1 MKKLLLASLF
11 AVFINTAF
19 AQAPFITQTC
29 YRGAFAPA
37 PTPMWTNNWT
47 SWDPQ
52 NNVYPAPTVTV
63 SSNILA
69 NTTWSV
75 GQTILITTPIF
86 VKNNSVL
93 TIQPGVVIRGQ
104 KNTTA
109 SLIITKGSQLIAN
122 GTPTA
127 PIVFTTDQAVGLRG
141 VGDWGGVILLGK
153 AINNNSGGI
162 GNIEGLP
169 ISADTEHGGTDDN
182 DNSGSMQFVRIEYCG
197 IVYQPNQEIN
207 GLTLGSVG
215 RATMLDNI
223 QVSYC
228 NDDAFE
234 WFAGTVNAKHLVSY
248 RNVDDD
254 FDTDNGFSGSVQFC
268 LAVRDPQ
275 LADNPAVSTSE
286 FFESD
291 NNATGSAA
299 TPLTSGLFSN
309 ATCIGAL
316 RGAPTSSLIA
326 SGNRNRVRIRRNSA
340 LRIYNSIFTDQAT
353 RGLFI
358 DGSASETNAL
368 NGSLKFKNN
377 ILAGY
382 AQRAT
387 ESGTFGIIVSNT
399 FVIANAND
407 TLLSSSGILTTPYN
421 YLAPD
426 YRPSA
431 GSIAL
436 AGASYTDAIL
446 TSVTATNNPMPMLTV
461 NSGTICVGQSFT
473 INPTGINTLF
483 NIQGGNAIVSPSIST
498 TYTVVGTNTVT
509 GCSSNVTSSLVVN
522 PNPAITVNSGVIC
535 AGQTF
540 TINPN
545 GANTYTIQ
553 GGNAVVSPS
562 SNSSYT
568 VIGTNT
574 VTGCRSQTFA
584 TSNLTVN
591 ALPAITSTPS
601 ILLSA
606 CQGSTGAITG
616 IVIPGVNTYTWT
628 SGANIV
634 GNSVNLNNQ
643 PAGSYLLIASNS
655 NGCVNSFGPY
665 SIINPNAPSAPTA
678 SASANSLCVG
688 QAISLFA
695 SSSPSTTF
703 NWTGPN
709 FNSSTQNP
717 IIPNS
722 TTTMSGIY
730 SVYATILGCSGPAT
744 NLTLTVNPN
753 PTITVNSG
761 VICSGES
768 FTINPT
774 GANTYTIQGGN
785 AVVSPTVT
793 SSYTV
798 SGTSSSGCKSQS
810 FATSNLSVNICLGI
824 ENNNENLL
832 NILIYPNP
840 TSDNTN
846 LIIDTYNLESLNVN
860 VYDVTGKLV
869 MSPIQ
874 NQSLL
879 IGENKFT
886 INTKD
891 LNNGMYF
898 VILTT
903 NKGKETV
910 KLIINK

>member
-1 MKKLLLASLF
+1 MKKILLTTLS
-11 AVFINTAF
+11 AVFFNTAF
-19 AQAPFITQTC
+19 AQAPMPFKINKTC

-37 PTPMWTNNWT
+37 PTPMWTDNWT

-52 NNVYPAPTVTV
+52 NKVYPAPTVTV
-63 SSNILA
+63 TSNITA

-75 GQTILITTPIF
+75 GQTILITTPIY

-169 ISADTEHGGTDDN
+169 ISADTEHGGTNDN

-197 IVYQPNQEIN
+197 VVYQPNQEIN

-215 RATMLDNI
+215 RSTILDNI

-291 NNATGSAA
+291 NNASGTAA
-299 TPLTSGLFSN
+299 TPLTSGIFSN

-316 RGAPTSSLIA
+316 RGAPTSTVA
-326 SGNRNRVRIRRNSA
+326 SGHRDRVRIRRNSA
-340 LRIYNSIFTDQAT
+340 LRIYNSIFTDQPT

-358 DGSASETNAL
+358 DGLASETNAL
-368 NGSLKFKNN
+368 NGTLKFKNN

-387 ESGTFGIIVSNT
+387 ESGTFGIIGSNT

-407 TLLSSSGILTTPYN
+407 TLKLSSGILTTPYN
-421 YLAPD
+421 YLTPD

-436 AGASYTDAIL
+436 AGVSFTDAIL
-446 TSVTATNNPMPMLTV
+446 TPVTASVNTTINATVPSSFCIGEFTLISQPAIFVASTSISPEFCSLSWSVSPGVTISNTSIANP
-461 NSGTICVGQSFT
+461 SFT
-473 INPTGINTLF
+473 I
-483 NIQGGNAIVSPSIST
+483 ST
-498 TYTVVGTNTVT
+498 VGTFSVYLNVNFPE
-509 GCSSNVTSSLVVN
+509 GGVSS
-522 PNPAITVNSGVIC
+522 IMK
-535 AGQTF
+535 
-540 TINPN
+540 TI
-545 GANTYTIQ
+545 
-553 GGNAVVSPS
+553 
-562 SNSSYT
+562 
-568 VIGTNT
+568 
-574 VTGCRSQTFA
+574 
-584 TSNLTVN
+584 
-591 ALPAITSTPS
+591 
-601 ILLSA
+601 
-606 CQGSTGAITG
+606 
-616 IVIPGVNTYTWT
+616 
-628 SGANIV
+628 
-634 GNSVNLNNQ
+634 
-643 PAGSYLLIASNS
+643 
-655 NGCVNSFGPY
+655 
-665 SIINPNAPSAPTA
+665 
-678 SASANSLCVG
+678 
-688 QAISLFA
+688 
-695 SSSPSTTF
+695 
-703 NWTGPN
+703 
-709 FNSSTQNP
+709 
-717 IIPNS
+717 
-722 TTTMSGIY
+722 TTTTCTNVSINDYKNKIG
-730 SVYATILGCSGPAT
+730 SVAL
-744 NLTLTVNPN
+744 
-753 PTITVNSG
+753 
-761 VICSGES
+761 
-768 FTINPT
+768 
-774 GANTYTIQGGN
+774 
-785 AVVSPTVT
+785 
-793 SSYTV
+793 
-798 SGTSSSGCKSQS
+798 
-810 FATSNLSVNICLGI
+810 
-824 ENNNENLL
+824 
-832 NILIYPNP
+832 YPNP
-840 TSDNTN
+840 TADNTT
-846 LIIDTYNLESLNVN
+846 LIIDNYNVESLNVL
-860 VYDVTGKLV
+860 VYDITGKLV

-879 IGENKFT
+879 VGKNKFT
-886 INTKD
+886 INTSD
-891 LNNGMYF
+891 LNNGIYF
-898 VILTT
+898 VTLIT

-910 KLIINK
+910 KLIVNK

>member
-1 MKKLLLASLF
+1 MPFK
-11 AVFINTAF
+11 INK
-19 AQAPFITQTC
+19 TC

-37 PTPMWTNNWT
+37 PTPMWTDNWT

-52 NNVYPAPTVTV
+52 NKVYPAPTVTV
-63 SSNILA
+63 TSNITA

-75 GQTILITTPIF
+75 GQTILITTPIY

-109 SLIITKGSQLIAN
+109 SLIVTKGSQLIAN

-169 ISADTEHGGTDDN
+169 LSADTEHGGTDDN

-215 RATMLDNI
+215 RSTMLDNI

-291 NNATGSAA
+291 NNASGTAA
-299 TPLTSGLFSN
+299 TPLTSGIFSN

-316 RGAPTSSLIA
+316 RGAPTSTVA
-326 SGNRNRVRIRRNSA
+326 SGHRDRVRIRRNSA
-340 LRIYNSIFTDQAT
+340 LRIYNSIFTDQPT

-358 DGSASETNAL
+358 DGLASETNAL

-387 ESGTFGIIVSNT
+387 ESGTFGIIGSNT

-407 TLLSSSGILTTPYN
+407 TLKLSSGILTTPYN
-421 YLAPD
+421 YLTPD

-436 AGASYTDAIL
+436 AGVSFTDAIL
-446 TSVTATNNPMPMLTV
+446 TPVTASVNTTINATVPSSFCIGEFTLISQPAIFVASTSISPEFCSLTWSASPGVTISNTSIANP
-461 NSGTICVGQSFT
+461 SFT
-473 INPTGINTLF
+473 I
-483 NIQGGNAIVSPSIST
+483 ST
-498 TYTVVGTNTVT
+498 VGTFSVYLNVNFPE
-509 GCSSNVTSSLVVN
+509 GGVSSVMK
-522 PNPAITVNSGVIC
+522 
-535 AGQTF
+535 
-540 TINPN
+540 TI
-545 GANTYTIQ
+545 
-553 GGNAVVSPS
+553 
-562 SNSSYT
+562 
-568 VIGTNT
+568 
-574 VTGCRSQTFA
+574 
-584 TSNLTVN
+584 
-591 ALPAITSTPS
+591 
-601 ILLSA
+601 
-606 CQGSTGAITG
+606 
-616 IVIPGVNTYTWT
+616 
-628 SGANIV
+628 
-634 GNSVNLNNQ
+634 
-643 PAGSYLLIASNS
+643 
-655 NGCVNSFGPY
+655 
-665 SIINPNAPSAPTA
+665 
-678 SASANSLCVG
+678 
-688 QAISLFA
+688 
-695 SSSPSTTF
+695 
-703 NWTGPN
+703 
-709 FNSSTQNP
+709 
-717 IIPNS
+717 
-722 TTTMSGIY
+722 TTTTCTNVSINDYKNKIG
-730 SVYATILGCSGPAT
+730 SVGL
-744 NLTLTVNPN
+744 
-753 PTITVNSG
+753 
-761 VICSGES
+761 
-768 FTINPT
+768 
-774 GANTYTIQGGN
+774 
-785 AVVSPTVT
+785 
-793 SSYTV
+793 
-798 SGTSSSGCKSQS
+798 
-810 FATSNLSVNICLGI
+810 
-824 ENNNENLL
+824 
-832 NILIYPNP
+832 YPNP
-840 TSDNTN
+840 TADNTA
-846 LIIDTYNLESLNVN
+846 LIIDNYNVESLNVL
-860 VYDVTGKLV
+860 VYDITGKLV

-879 IGENKFT
+879 VGKNKFT
-886 INTKD
+886 INTSD
-891 LNNGMYF
+891 LNNGIYF
-898 VILTT
+898 VTLIT

-910 KLIINK
+910 KLIVIK

>member
-1 MKKLLLASLF
+1 MKKILF
-11 AVFINTAF
+11 TTLSAVFFNTAF
-19 AQAPFITQTC
+19 AQAPMPFKINKTC

-37 PTPMWTNNWT
+37 PTPMWTDNWT

-52 NNVYPAPTVTV
+52 NKVYPAPTVTV
-63 SSNILA
+63 TSNITA

-75 GQTILITTPIF
+75 GQTILITTPIY

-109 SLIITKGSQLIAN
+109 SLIVTKGSQLIAN

-127 PIVFTTDQAVGLRG
+127 PIVFTTDQPVGLRG

-215 RATMLDNI
+215 RSTILDNI

-291 NNATGSAA
+291 NNASGTAA
-299 TPLTSGLFSN
+299 TPLTSGIFSN

-316 RGAPTSSLIA
+316 RGAPTSTVA
-326 SGNRNRVRIRRNSA
+326 SGHRDRVRIRRNSA
-340 LRIYNSIFTDQAT
+340 LRIYNSIFTDQPT

-358 DGSASETNAL
+358 DGLASETNAL

-387 ESGTFGIIVSNT
+387 ESGTFGIIGSNT

-407 TLLSSSGILTTPYN
+407 TLKLSSGILTTPYN
-421 YLAPD
+421 YLTPD

-436 AGASYTDAIL
+436 AGVSFTDAIL
-446 TSVTATNNPMPMLTV
+446 TPVTATVNTTINATVPSSFCIGEFTLISQPAIFVASSSISPEFCSLTWSASPGVTISNTSIANP
-461 NSGTICVGQSFT
+461 SFT
-473 INPTGINTLF
+473 I
-483 NIQGGNAIVSPSIST
+483 ST
-498 TYTVVGTNTVT
+498 VGTFSVYLNVNFPE
-509 GCSSNVTSSLVVN
+509 GGVSSVMK
-522 PNPAITVNSGVIC
+522 
-535 AGQTF
+535 
-540 TINPN
+540 TI
-545 GANTYTIQ
+545 
-553 GGNAVVSPS
+553 
-562 SNSSYT
+562 
-568 VIGTNT
+568 
-574 VTGCRSQTFA
+574 
-584 TSNLTVN
+584 
-591 ALPAITSTPS
+591 
-601 ILLSA
+601 
-606 CQGSTGAITG
+606 
-616 IVIPGVNTYTWT
+616 
-628 SGANIV
+628 
-634 GNSVNLNNQ
+634 
-643 PAGSYLLIASNS
+643 
-655 NGCVNSFGPY
+655 
-665 SIINPNAPSAPTA
+665 
-678 SASANSLCVG
+678 
-688 QAISLFA
+688 
-695 SSSPSTTF
+695 
-703 NWTGPN
+703 
-709 FNSSTQNP
+709 
-717 IIPNS
+717 
-722 TTTMSGIY
+722 TTTTCTNVSINDYKNKIG
-730 SVYATILGCSGPAT
+730 SVGL
-744 NLTLTVNPN
+744 
-753 PTITVNSG
+753 
-761 VICSGES
+761 
-768 FTINPT
+768 
-774 GANTYTIQGGN
+774 
-785 AVVSPTVT
+785 
-793 SSYTV
+793 
-798 SGTSSSGCKSQS
+798 
-810 FATSNLSVNICLGI
+810 
-824 ENNNENLL
+824 
-832 NILIYPNP
+832 YPNP
-840 TSDNTN
+840 TADNTT
-846 LIIDTYNLESLNVN
+846 LIIDNYNVESLNVL
-860 VYDVTGKLV
+860 VYDITGKLV

-879 IGENKFT
+879 VGKNKFI
-886 INTKD
+886 INTSD
-891 LNNGMYF
+891 LNNGIYF
-898 VILTT
+898 VTLIT

-910 KLIINK
+910 KLIVNK

>member
-1 MKKLLLASLF
+1 MPFK
-11 AVFINTAF
+11 INK
-19 AQAPFITQTC
+19 TC

-37 PTPMWTNNWT
+37 PTPMWTDNWT

-52 NNVYPAPTVTV
+52 NKVYPAPTVTV
-63 SSNILA
+63 TSNITA

-75 GQTILITTPIF
+75 GQTILITTPIY

-109 SLIITKGSQLIAN
+109 SLIVTKGSQLIAN

-127 PIVFTTDQAVGLRG
+127 PIVFTTDQPVGLRG

-169 ISADTEHGGTDDN
+169 LSADTEHGGTDDN

-215 RATMLDNI
+215 RSTMLDNI

-291 NNATGSAA
+291 NNASGTAA
-299 TPLTSGLFSN
+299 TPLTSGIFSN

-316 RGAPTSSLIA
+316 RGAPTSTVA
-326 SGNRNRVRIRRNSA
+326 SGHRDRVRIRRNSA
-340 LRIYNSIFTDQAT
+340 LRIYNSIFTDQPT

-358 DGSASETNAL
+358 DGLASETNAL

-387 ESGTFGIIVSNT
+387 ESGTFGIIGSNT

-407 TLLSSSGILTTPYN
+407 TLKLSSGILTTPYN
-421 YLAPD
+421 YLTPD

-436 AGASYTDAIL
+436 AGVSFTDAIL
-446 TSVTATNNPMPMLTV
+446 TPVTASVNTTINATVPSSFCIGEFTLISQPAIFVPSTSISPEFCSLTWSASPGVTISNTSIPNP
-461 NSGTICVGQSFT
+461 SFT
-473 INPTGINTLF
+473 I
-483 NIQGGNAIVSPSIST
+483 ST
-498 TYTVVGTNTVT
+498 VGTFSVYLNVNFPE
-509 GCSSNVTSSLVVN
+509 GGVSSVMK
-522 PNPAITVNSGVIC
+522 
-535 AGQTF
+535 
-540 TINPN
+540 TI
-545 GANTYTIQ
+545 
-553 GGNAVVSPS
+553 
-562 SNSSYT
+562 
-568 VIGTNT
+568 
-574 VTGCRSQTFA
+574 
-584 TSNLTVN
+584 
-591 ALPAITSTPS
+591 
-601 ILLSA
+601 
-606 CQGSTGAITG
+606 
-616 IVIPGVNTYTWT
+616 
-628 SGANIV
+628 
-634 GNSVNLNNQ
+634 
-643 PAGSYLLIASNS
+643 
-655 NGCVNSFGPY
+655 
-665 SIINPNAPSAPTA
+665 
-678 SASANSLCVG
+678 
-688 QAISLFA
+688 
-695 SSSPSTTF
+695 
-703 NWTGPN
+703 
-709 FNSSTQNP
+709 
-717 IIPNS
+717 
-722 TTTMSGIY
+722 TTTTCTNVSINDYKNKIG
-730 SVYATILGCSGPAT
+730 SVGL
-744 NLTLTVNPN
+744 
-753 PTITVNSG
+753 
-761 VICSGES
+761 
-768 FTINPT
+768 
-774 GANTYTIQGGN
+774 
-785 AVVSPTVT
+785 
-793 SSYTV
+793 
-798 SGTSSSGCKSQS
+798 
-810 FATSNLSVNICLGI
+810 
-824 ENNNENLL
+824 
-832 NILIYPNP
+832 YPNP
-840 TSDNTN
+840 TADNTT
-846 LIIDTYNLESLNVN
+846 LIIDNYNVESLNVL
-860 VYDVTGKLV
+860 VYDITGKLV

-879 IGENKFT
+879 VGKNKFT
-886 INTKD
+886 INTSD
-891 LNNGMYF
+891 LNNGIYF
-898 VILTT
+898 VTLIT

-910 KLIINK
+910 KLIVNK

>member
-1 MKKLLLASLF
+1 MKKILF
-11 AVFINTAF
+11 TTLSAVFFNTAF
-19 AQAPFITQTC
+19 AQAPMPFKINKTC

-37 PTPMWTNNWT
+37 PNPMWTDNWT

-63 SSNILA
+63 SSNITA

-169 ISADTEHGGTDDN
+169 LSADTEHGGTDDN

-215 RATMLDNI
+215 RSTMLDNI

-291 NNATGSAA
+291 NNASGTAA
-299 TPLTSGLFSN
+299 TPLTSGIFSN

-316 RGAPTSSLIA
+316 RGAPTSTVA
-326 SGNRNRVRIRRNSA
+326 SGHRDRVRIRRNSA
-340 LRIYNSIFTDQAT
+340 LRIYNSIFTDQPT

-358 DGSASETNAL
+358 DGLASETNAL

-387 ESGTFGIIVSNT
+387 ESGTFGIIGSNT

-407 TLLSSSGILTTPYN
+407 TLKLSSGILTTPYN
-421 YLAPD
+421 YLTPD

-436 AGASYTDAIL
+436 AGVSFTDAIL
-446 TSVTATNNPMPMLTV
+446 TPVTASVNTTINATVPSSFCIGEFTLISQPAIFVPSTSISPEFCSLTWSASPGVTISNTSIPNP
-461 NSGTICVGQSFT
+461 SFT
-473 INPTGINTLF
+473 I
-483 NIQGGNAIVSPSIST
+483 ST
-498 TYTVVGTNTVT
+498 VGTFSVYLNVNFPE
-509 GCSSNVTSSLVVN
+509 GGVSS
-522 PNPAITVNSGVIC
+522 IMK
-535 AGQTF
+535 
-540 TINPN
+540 TI
-545 GANTYTIQ
+545 
-553 GGNAVVSPS
+553 
-562 SNSSYT
+562 
-568 VIGTNT
+568 
-574 VTGCRSQTFA
+574 
-584 TSNLTVN
+584 
-591 ALPAITSTPS
+591 
-601 ILLSA
+601 
-606 CQGSTGAITG
+606 
-616 IVIPGVNTYTWT
+616 
-628 SGANIV
+628 
-634 GNSVNLNNQ
+634 
-643 PAGSYLLIASNS
+643 
-655 NGCVNSFGPY
+655 
-665 SIINPNAPSAPTA
+665 
-678 SASANSLCVG
+678 
-688 QAISLFA
+688 
-695 SSSPSTTF
+695 
-703 NWTGPN
+703 
-709 FNSSTQNP
+709 
-717 IIPNS
+717 
-722 TTTMSGIY
+722 TTTTCTNVSINDYKNKIG
-730 SVYATILGCSGPAT
+730 SVGL
-744 NLTLTVNPN
+744 
-753 PTITVNSG
+753 
-761 VICSGES
+761 
-768 FTINPT
+768 
-774 GANTYTIQGGN
+774 
-785 AVVSPTVT
+785 
-793 SSYTV
+793 
-798 SGTSSSGCKSQS
+798 
-810 FATSNLSVNICLGI
+810 
-824 ENNNENLL
+824 
-832 NILIYPNP
+832 YPNP
-840 TSDNTN
+840 TADNTA
-846 LIIDTYNLESLNVN
+846 LIIDNYNVESLNVL
-860 VYDVTGKLV
+860 VYDITGKLV

-879 IGENKFT
+879 VGKNKFT
-886 INTKD
+886 INTSD
-891 LNNGMYF
+891 LNNGIYF
-898 VILTT
+898 VTLIT

-910 KLIINK
+910 KLIVNK

>member
-1 MKKLLLASLF
+1 MKKILF
-11 AVFINTAF
+11 TTLSAVFFNTAF
-19 AQAPFITQTC
+19 AQAPMPFKINKTC

-37 PTPMWTNNWT
+37 PTPMWTDNWT

-52 NNVYPAPTVTV
+52 NKVYPAPTVTV
-63 SSNILA
+63 TSNITA

-75 GQTILITTPIF
+75 GQTILITTPIY

-109 SLIITKGSQLIAN
+109 SLIVTKGSQLIAN

-169 ISADTEHGGTDDN
+169 LSADTEHGGTDDN

-215 RATMLDNI
+215 RSTMLDNI

-291 NNATGSAA
+291 NNASGTAA
-299 TPLTSGLFSN
+299 TPLTSGIFSN

-316 RGAPTSSLIA
+316 RGAPTSTVA
-326 SGNRNRVRIRRNSA
+326 SGHRDRVRIRRNSA
-340 LRIYNSIFTDQAT
+340 LRIYNSIFTDQPT

-358 DGSASETNAL
+358 DGLASETNAL

-387 ESGTFGIIVSNT
+387 ESGTFGIIGSNT

-407 TLLSSSGILTTPYN
+407 TLKLSSGILTTPYN
-421 YLAPD
+421 YLTPD

-436 AGASYTDAIL
+436 AGVSFTDAIL
-446 TSVTATNNPMPMLTV
+446 TPVTASVNTTINATVPSSFCIGEFTLISQPAIFVASTSISPEFCSLTWSASPGVTISNTSIANP
-461 NSGTICVGQSFT
+461 SFT
-473 INPTGINTLF
+473 I
-483 NIQGGNAIVSPSIST
+483 ST
-498 TYTVVGTNTVT
+498 VGTFSVYLNVNFPE
-509 GCSSNVTSSLVVN
+509 GGVSSVMK
-522 PNPAITVNSGVIC
+522 
-535 AGQTF
+535 
-540 TINPN
+540 TI
-545 GANTYTIQ
+545 
-553 GGNAVVSPS
+553 
-562 SNSSYT
+562 
-568 VIGTNT
+568 
-574 VTGCRSQTFA
+574 
-584 TSNLTVN
+584 
-591 ALPAITSTPS
+591 
-601 ILLSA
+601 
-606 CQGSTGAITG
+606 
-616 IVIPGVNTYTWT
+616 
-628 SGANIV
+628 
-634 GNSVNLNNQ
+634 
-643 PAGSYLLIASNS
+643 
-655 NGCVNSFGPY
+655 
-665 SIINPNAPSAPTA
+665 
-678 SASANSLCVG
+678 
-688 QAISLFA
+688 
-695 SSSPSTTF
+695 
-703 NWTGPN
+703 
-709 FNSSTQNP
+709 
-717 IIPNS
+717 
-722 TTTMSGIY
+722 TTTTCTNVSINDYKNKIG
-730 SVYATILGCSGPAT
+730 SVGL
-744 NLTLTVNPN
+744 
-753 PTITVNSG
+753 
-761 VICSGES
+761 
-768 FTINPT
+768 
-774 GANTYTIQGGN
+774 
-785 AVVSPTVT
+785 
-793 SSYTV
+793 
-798 SGTSSSGCKSQS
+798 
-810 FATSNLSVNICLGI
+810 
-824 ENNNENLL
+824 
-832 NILIYPNP
+832 YPNP
-840 TSDNTN
+840 TADNTA
-846 LIIDTYNLESLNVN
+846 LIIDNYNVESLNVL
-860 VYDVTGKLV
+860 VYDITGKLV

-879 IGENKFT
+879 VGKNKFT
-886 INTKD
+886 INTSD
-891 LNNGMYF
+891 LNNGIYF
-898 VILTT
+898 VTLIT

-910 KLIINK
+910 KLIVNK